1 MNEQTIIETKQATI
15 RFDGLVAVDN
25 VDFAM
30 KDGEAVG
37 IIGPNGAGKTTFFNL
52 LTGFFPPTEGKI
64 YYAGKD
70 ITAVPEYDRVMLGI
84 VRTFQLVS
92 VFDSLPVLD
101 NLVLSTIRFGND
113 YKAKNKFFFGDAHRS
128 DIMATCMEELEV
140 MGITDK
146 AKLMTSELSYGDKRK
161 LEIAVALSLKPKI
174 LLLDEPF
181 AGLSDQEIGE
191 VSRIISR
198 VKEQLSLVIIEH
210 KISRIVDLIQRL
222 CVMHEG
228 KLIAEGAPVGGV
240 IRPQRARGILGKRGG
255 TDMLS
260 VKNIDV
266 AYGHAKVLHDIS
278 LELAPGE
285 MVFIAGRNGAGKTT
299 FLKSIAG
306 FVKPSQG
313 TIMFYDKNIAGL
325 PPEKVALLGIRYVF
339 QDKRVFS
346 QLTVKEN
353 LELAA
358 YPVKEKI
365 SDAIAKV
372 VSIYP
377 KIEKFLELRAGSLS
391 GGQRQILLIGRAL
404 VGNPK
409 LLLIDEPTEG
419 LAAGTINDILN
430 VLAMMKG
437 KVPMIIVEQNLSVVG
452 MLADKVY
459 IMKEGKIIREVTDE
473 AEMKDKLQLEQCL

>member
-1 MNEQTIIETKQATI
+1 
-15 RFDGLVAVDN
+15 
-25 VDFAM
+25 
-30 KDGEAVG
+30 
-37 IIGPNGAGKTTFFNL
+37 
-52 LTGFFPPTEGKI
+52 
-64 YYAGKD
+64 
-70 ITAVPEYDRVMLGI
+70 
-84 VRTFQLVS
+84 
-92 VFDSLPVLD
+92 
-101 NLVLSTIRFGND
+101 
-113 YKAKNKFFFGDAHRS
+113 
-128 DIMATCMEELEV
+128 
-140 MGITDK
+140 
-146 AKLMTSELSYGDKRK
+146 
-161 LEIAVALSLKPKI
+161 
-174 LLLDEPF
+174 
-181 AGLSDQEIGE
+181 
-191 VSRIISR
+191 
-198 VKEQLSLVIIEH
+198 
-210 KISRIVDLIQRL
+210 
-222 CVMHEG
+222 
-228 KLIAEGAPVGGV
+228 
-240 IRPQRARGILGKRGG
+240 
-255 TDMLS
+255 MLS

-278 LELAPGE
+278 LELALGE

-306 FVKPSQG
+306 FVKPSKG

-372 VSIYP
+372 ISIYP

>member
-1 MNEQTIIETKQATI
+1 
-15 RFDGLVAVDN
+15 
-25 VDFAM
+25 
-30 KDGEAVG
+30 
-37 IIGPNGAGKTTFFNL
+37 
-52 LTGFFPPTEGKI
+52 
-64 YYAGKD
+64 
-70 ITAVPEYDRVMLGI
+70 
-84 VRTFQLVS
+84 
-92 VFDSLPVLD
+92 
-101 NLVLSTIRFGND
+101 
-113 YKAKNKFFFGDAHRS
+113 
-128 DIMATCMEELEV
+128 
-140 MGITDK
+140 
-146 AKLMTSELSYGDKRK
+146 
-161 LEIAVALSLKPKI
+161 
-174 LLLDEPF
+174 
-181 AGLSDQEIGE
+181 
-191 VSRIISR
+191 
-198 VKEQLSLVIIEH
+198 
-210 KISRIVDLIQRL
+210 
-222 CVMHEG
+222 
-228 KLIAEGAPVGGV
+228 
-240 IRPQRARGILGKRGG
+240 
-255 TDMLS
+255 MLS

-278 LELAPGE
+278 LELEKGE

-306 FVKPSQG
+306 FMKPSKG
-313 TIMFYDKNIAGL
+313 SIMFYDQNIAGL

-346 QLTVKEN
+346 NLTVREN

-404 VGNPK
+404 VGDPK

-459 IMKEGKIIREVTDE
+459 IMKEGKVVREVTDKV
-473 AEMKDKLQLEQCL
+473 EMKDKLQLEQCL

>member
-1 MNEQTIIETKQATI
+1 
-15 RFDGLVAVDN
+15 
-25 VDFAM
+25 
-30 KDGEAVG
+30 
-37 IIGPNGAGKTTFFNL
+37 
-52 LTGFFPPTEGKI
+52 
-64 YYAGKD
+64 
-70 ITAVPEYDRVMLGI
+70 
-84 VRTFQLVS
+84 
-92 VFDSLPVLD
+92 
-101 NLVLSTIRFGND
+101 
-113 YKAKNKFFFGDAHRS
+113 
-128 DIMATCMEELEV
+128 
-140 MGITDK
+140 
-146 AKLMTSELSYGDKRK
+146 
-161 LEIAVALSLKPKI
+161 
-174 LLLDEPF
+174 
-181 AGLSDQEIGE
+181 
-191 VSRIISR
+191 
-198 VKEQLSLVIIEH
+198 
-210 KISRIVDLIQRL
+210 
-222 CVMHEG
+222 
-228 KLIAEGAPVGGV
+228 
-240 IRPQRARGILGKRGG
+240 
-255 TDMLS
+255 MLS

-266 AYGHAKVLHDIS
+266 AYGHAKVLHSIS
-278 LELAPGE
+278 LDLAPGE

-313 TIMFYDKNIAGL
+313 AIMFYDQNIAGL

-358 YPVKEKI
+358 YPVKETI
-365 SDAIAKV
+365 SGAIAKV

-459 IMKEGKIIREVTDE
+459 IMKEGKIIREITDKD
-473 AEMKDKLQLEQCL
+473 EMKDKLQLEQCL

>member
-1 MNEQTIIETKQATI
+1 
-15 RFDGLVAVDN
+15 
-25 VDFAM
+25 
-30 KDGEAVG
+30 
-37 IIGPNGAGKTTFFNL
+37 
-52 LTGFFPPTEGKI
+52 
-64 YYAGKD
+64 
-70 ITAVPEYDRVMLGI
+70 
-84 VRTFQLVS
+84 
-92 VFDSLPVLD
+92 
-101 NLVLSTIRFGND
+101 
-113 YKAKNKFFFGDAHRS
+113 
-128 DIMATCMEELEV
+128 
-140 MGITDK
+140 
-146 AKLMTSELSYGDKRK
+146 
-161 LEIAVALSLKPKI
+161 
-174 LLLDEPF
+174 
-181 AGLSDQEIGE
+181 
-191 VSRIISR
+191 
-198 VKEQLSLVIIEH
+198 
-210 KISRIVDLIQRL
+210 
-222 CVMHEG
+222 
-228 KLIAEGAPVGGV
+228 
-240 IRPQRARGILGKRGG
+240 
-255 TDMLS
+255 MLS

-306 FVKPSQG
+306 FVKPSHG
-313 TIMFYDKNIAGL
+313 TIIFYDKDIAGL

-372 VSIYP
+372 ISIYP

>member
-1 MNEQTIIETKQATI
+1 
-15 RFDGLVAVDN
+15 
-25 VDFAM
+25 
-30 KDGEAVG
+30 
-37 IIGPNGAGKTTFFNL
+37 
-52 LTGFFPPTEGKI
+52 
-64 YYAGKD
+64 
-70 ITAVPEYDRVMLGI
+70 
-84 VRTFQLVS
+84 
-92 VFDSLPVLD
+92 
-101 NLVLSTIRFGND
+101 
-113 YKAKNKFFFGDAHRS
+113 
-128 DIMATCMEELEV
+128 
-140 MGITDK
+140 
-146 AKLMTSELSYGDKRK
+146 
-161 LEIAVALSLKPKI
+161 
-174 LLLDEPF
+174 
-181 AGLSDQEIGE
+181 
-191 VSRIISR
+191 
-198 VKEQLSLVIIEH
+198 
-210 KISRIVDLIQRL
+210 
-222 CVMHEG
+222 
-228 KLIAEGAPVGGV
+228 
-240 IRPQRARGILGKRGG
+240 
-255 TDMLS
+255 MLS

-278 LELAPGE
+278 LELSAGE

-306 FVKPSQG
+306 FMKPTRG
-313 TIMFYDKNIAGL
+313 TITFDDKNIAGL

-346 QLTVKEN
+346 HLTVKEN

-365 SDAIAKV
+365 ADAIAKV

-452 MLADKVY
+452 MLADKAY
-459 IMKEGKIIREVTDE
+459 IMREGKIVRVVTDKE
-473 AEMKDKLQLEQCL
+473 EMKDKLHLEQCL